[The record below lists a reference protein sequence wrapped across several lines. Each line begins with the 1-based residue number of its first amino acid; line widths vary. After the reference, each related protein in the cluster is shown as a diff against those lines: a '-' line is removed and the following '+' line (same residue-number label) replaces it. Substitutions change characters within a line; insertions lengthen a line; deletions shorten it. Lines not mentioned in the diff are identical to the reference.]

1 MGFLDNNFCLIAANF
16 NYRQHKKL
24 EQAKILKYYWCIE
37 IFKSPVE
44 IRMLVITWLMSA
56 V

>member
-1 MGFLDNNFCLIAANF
+1 MGFLDNNLCLIAANF

-24 EQAKILKYYWCIE
+24 EQAKMLKYYWCSE
-37 IFKSPVE
+37 IFNSPVE
-44 IRMLVITWLMSA
+44 IRMLGITWLISA

>member
-1 MGFLDNNFCLIAANF
+1 MGFLDNNLCLIAANF

-24 EQAKILKYYWCIE
+24 EQAKMLKCYWCSE
-37 IFKSPVE
+37 ISNSPVE
-44 IRMLVITWLMSA
+44 IRMLVITWLILA

>member
-1 MGFLDNNFCLIAANF
+1 MGFLDNNLCLIAANF

-24 EQAKILKYYWCIE
+24 EQAKMLTCYWYSE
-37 IFKSPVE
+37 ISNSPVE
-44 IRMLVITWLMSA
+44 IRMLVITWLILA